1 MARPAVTPR
10 EGRYIAAVT
19 LAGLILL
26 VLLQSPLNLVEEQ
39 LTHARYEVRGQ
50 READTNIVIVYI
62 DQDAIRSLHWPVR
75 RNFYGL
81 MLKALADLRVRAVGI
96 EAFFEDPS
104 TEYPEYDDL
113 LARMASGAGNVVL
126 TSYFDSIAAPG
137 GPAPRDSLPAGLFE
151 YPAVLAGVPP
161 GSGLRLPFPA
171 LRNAAA
177 GIGHVNISGASAI
190 DLFVGEGR
198 ARVPAFGVECARVF
212 LGAPRSGVVCQDSR
226 LEFRRDAGTFACATG
241 PDGTALV
248 DFPGG
253 ARAFRTYPFLEVL
266 RAYDALRADR
276 QPAFP
281 VSSLRG
287 KIVLVGL
294 IAEGRS
300 VFLPTP
306 VEPRL
311 PAVLLHGAVIDNIL
325 RDRFLRVTPL
335 WLTLFLAF
343 AAALLTGAAAIALR
357 TPLNRWT
364 LVAVP
369 VVIAAAS
376 FLLFSAWGV
385 LLPLMTIIPLCL
397 IAGAAGVVKRQ
408 RRAKDRV
415 AHLEAEKQGILE
427 RLHDREAKVASLEQE
442 LASRAEARPGVR
454 TEELVEEIRRY
465 RAEIRMLS
473 SQADDMDAYV
483 AEEGAGAGDEAEF
496 ESMVYAKGGPLAA
509 VTEFVG
515 KIAPSDA
522 PVLILGESGT
532 GKELV
537 ARAIHRRSPRAACM
551 FIAVNCGALAES
563 LLESELFGHDKGA
576 FTGAVKDKPGRF
588 ELADGGTIFLD
599 EIGEV
604 SETFQLK
611 LLRVLQ
617 EGEFERVGGTKTLRV
632 NVRLVAATNT
642 DLKELVRRKKFR
654 EDLYYRMNVLTVALP
669 PLRER
674 QGDIPLLVG
683 HFLKREGSDVRISK
697 NVMDALAN
705 YRWPG
710 NIRELESV
718 IKRGV
723 LLAKAEHRAMV
734 TIKDL
739 SGDIAASAR
748 GTAPVEEQVLE
759 SLREKGFS
767 RSSVSDT
774 ADEMGGLN
782 RGTVAEYLRGECLKA
797 FAEST
802 FDLDRAV
809 RRISLSADPGANERV
824 RKKFQDYLGSIAEGL
839 SPAQTW
845 EANRIA
851 LRPKSK
857 NLPQKYHRYLEQVG
871 EAYYRG
877 VWKITP

>member
-10 EGRYIAAVT
+10 EWIFLCVVT
-19 LAGLILL
+19 LAGLLLL
-26 VLLQSPLNLVEEQ
+26 VLLRAPLAQVEEQ
-39 LTHARYEVRGQ
+39 VTQVRYGVRGP

-62 DQDAIRSLHWPVR
+62 DQEAIRSLHWPVR

-81 MLKALADLRVRAVGI
+81 MIKALADLRVRAVGI

-104 TEYPEYDDL
+104 PEYPEYDDL
-113 LARMASGAGNVVL
+113 LARMASSAGNVVL
-126 TSYFDSIAAPG
+126 TAYFDSVAPHG
-137 GPAPRDSLPAGLFE
+137 TLPPRDSLPPGIFD
-151 YPAVLAGVPP
+151 YPAVLADVPA
-161 GSGLRLPFPA
+161 GAGFRLPFSS
-171 LRNAAA
+171 LRSAAA
-177 GIGHVNISGASAI
+177 GIGHVNIGSGSGV
-190 DLFVGEGR
+190 DLFIGEGA
-198 ARVPAFGVECARVF
+198 ARVPAFGAEIARVF
-212 LGAPRSGVVCQDSR
+212 LGAPRSGVVFQGSR
-226 LEFRRDAGTFACATG
+226 LEFRRDSGTFACQTG
-241 PDGTALV
+241 PDGSAIV
-248 DFPGG
+248 DFPGP
-253 ARAFRTYPFLEVL
+253 ARTFRAYPFLEVL

-276 QPAFP
+276 VPAFP
-281 VSSLRG
+281 VASLRG
-287 KIVLVGL
+287 KVVLIGM

-306 VEPRL
+306 VDPRL
-311 PAVLLHGAVIDNIL
+311 PAVLFHAAVIDNIL
-325 RDRFLRVTPL
+325 HDRFLYETPWL
-335 WLTLFLAF
+335 LTLLV
-343 AAALLTGAAAIALR
+343 ALCSALVTGTAAIALR
-357 TPLNRWT
+357 TPHNRWT
-364 LVAVP
+364 VVAVP
-369 VVIAAAS
+369 LALVAAS
-376 FLLFSAWGV
+376 FLLFAAWGI

-397 IAGAAGVVKRQ
+397 IAGSAGVVMRQ

-415 AHLEAEKQGILE
+415 EHLEEEKRGILE

-442 LASRAEARPGVR
+442 LAGRADARSGGR

-465 RAEIRMLS
+465 RAEIRALS
-473 SQADDMDAYV
+473 SQADDMDAYQ
-483 AEEGAGAGDEAEF
+483 ADDAGTAGEPENF
-496 ESMVYAKGGPLAA
+496 ESMVYAKTGPLAA
-509 VTEFVG
+509 VVEFVG

-537 ARAIHRRSPRAACM
+537 ARAIHRLSPRASGM

-563 LLESELFGHDKGA
+563 LLESELFGHEKGA

-588 ELADGGTIFLD
+588 ELANGGTIFLD

-604 SETFQLK
+604 SEGFQLK

-632 NVRLVAATNT
+632 NVRVVAATNT
-642 DLKELVRRKKFR
+642 DLKELVRQKRFR
-654 EDLYYRMNVLTVALP
+654 EDLYYRMDVLSVALP

-674 QGDIPLLVG
+674 QSDIPFLVE
-683 HFLKREGSDVRISK
+683 HFLKREGGGVRISK
-697 NVMDALAN
+697 NVMDALRN

-718 IKRGV
+718 IKRGA
-723 LLAKAEHRAMV
+723 LLAGAERRAMV

-739 SGDIAASAR
+739 NEEIASAAR

-759 SLREKGFS
+759 SLREKAFS
-767 RSSVSDT
+767 RSSVTDT

-797 FAEST
+797 FADST
-802 FDLDRAV
+802 FDIDRAV
-809 RRISLSADPGANERV
+809 RRISLSSDAAVNDRV
-824 RKKFQDYLGSIAEGL
+824 RKKFQDYLANIADGL

-851 LRPKSK
+851 LKPKSK
-857 NLPQKYHRYLEQVG
+857 NLPLKYHRYLEQVG
-871 EAYYRG
+871 EAFYRG
-877 VWKITP
+877 VWKLEP

>member
-1 MARPAVTPR
+1 MARPAVTSR
-10 EGRYIAAVT
+10 DWTYLAAVT
-19 LAGLILL
+19 LAGLLLL
-26 VLLQSPLNLVEEQ
+26 VLLRSPLALVEDQ
-39 LTHARYEVRGQ
+39 VTHVRYDVRGPLA
-50 READTNIVIVYI
+50 ADTNIVIVYI
-62 DQDAIRSLHWPVR
+62 DQEAIRSMHWPVR

-96 EAFFEDPS
+96 EAFFEDQS
-104 TEYPEYDDL
+104 AEYPEYDDL
-113 LARMASGAGNVVL
+113 LARMVSVAGNVVL
-126 TSYFDSIAAPG
+126 TSYFDSVAAG
-137 GPAPRDSLPAGLFE
+137 AGPAPRDSLPGALFE
-151 YPAVLAGVPP
+151 YPAVLADVSSGA
-161 GSGLRLPFPA
+161 GLRLPFPS

-177 GIGHVNISGASAI
+177 GIGHVNIGSGSGI
-190 DLFVGEGR
+190 DLFIGEGN
-198 ARVPAFGVECARVF
+198 ARVPAFGLELARVF
-212 LGAPRSGVVCQDSR
+212 LGAPRSGVVCQASR
-226 LEFRRDAGTFACATG
+226 LEFRRDAGTFACGTG
-241 PDGTALV
+241 TDGRAV
-248 DFPGG
+248 INFPGG
-253 ARAFRTYPFLEVL
+253 AQTFRAYPFLEVL

-276 QPAFP
+276 TPAFP
-281 VSSLRG
+281 VGSLTG
-287 KIVLVGL
+287 KIVLIGL

-300 VFLPTP
+300 NFLPTP
-306 VEPRL
+306 VDPRL

-325 RDRFLRVTPL
+325 RDRFLHETPW
-335 WLTLFLAF
+335 WLTILIAVG
-343 AAALLTGAAAIALR
+343 AALLTGAAAIALR
-357 TPLNRWT
+357 SPINRWT
-364 LVAVP
+364 LAAVP
-369 VVIAAAS
+369 LVTVALSFVLFAAC
-376 FLLFSAWGV
+376 GI
-385 LLPLMTIIPLCL
+385 LLPLMTIVPLCL

-415 AHLEAEKQGILE
+415 EHLEEEKRGILE
-427 RLHDREAKVASLEQE
+427 RLHDREAKVASLEQQ
-442 LASRAEARPGVR
+442 LADRTDARPGVNA
-454 TEELVEEIRRY
+454 EELVEEIRRY
-465 RAEIRMLS
+465 RAEIRSLS
-473 SQADDMDAYV
+473 SQADDLDAFESEESTFS
-483 AEEGAGAGDEAEF
+483 AEQAEF
-496 ESMVYAKGGPLAA
+496 ESMVYSGAGPMAA
-509 VTEFVG
+509 VVEFVG

-537 ARAIHRRSPRAACM
+537 ARAIHRRSPRSSGM
-551 FIAVNCGALAES
+551 FVAVNCGALAES
-563 LLESELFGHDKGA
+563 LLESELFGHEKGA

-604 SETFQLK
+604 SEGFQLK

-632 NVRLVAATNT
+632 NVRLVAATNV
-642 DLKELVRRKKFR
+642 DLKELVRQKKFR
-654 EDLYYRMNVLTVALP
+654 EDLYYRMDVLSVALP

-674 QGDIPLLVG
+674 QADIPLLVG
-683 HFLKREGSDVRISK
+683 HFLKREGGDVRISK
-697 NVMDALAN
+697 NVMNALGN

-723 LLAKAEHRAMV
+723 LLAKAERRPMV

-739 SGDIAASAR
+739 SEEIAAAAR
-748 GTAPVEEQVLE
+748 GAAPVEEQVLE
-759 SLREKGFS
+759 SLREKAFS
-767 RSSVSDT
+767 RSSVTDT

-797 FAEST
+797 FADST

-809 RRISLSADPGANERV
+809 RRISLSADPAVNERV
-824 RKKFQDYLGSIAEGL
+824 RKKFQDYLASIAEGL

-845 EANRIA
+845 DVNRMA

-877 VWKITP
+877 VWKLRT

>member
-1 MARPAVTPR
+1 MARPAVTRR
-10 EGRYIAAVT
+10 EWTYLAGVT
-19 LAGLILL
+19 LAGLLLL
-26 VLLQSPLNLVEEQ
+26 VLLRSPMNLVEEQ
-39 LTHARYEVRGQ
+39 LTHVRYDVRGP
-50 READTNIVIVYI
+50 RAADTNIVIVYI

-96 EAFFEDPS
+96 EAFFEEPS
-104 TEYPEYDDL
+104 AEYPEYDDL
-113 LARMASGAGNVVL
+113 LARMAAGAGNVVL
-126 TSYFDSIAAPG
+126 TAYFDSVAG
-137 GPAPRDSLPAGLFE
+137 GGALAPRDSIPADLFE
-151 YPAVLAGVPP
+151 YPAVLSDVPAGAA
-161 GSGLRLPFPA
+161 LRLPFAA
-171 LRNAAA
+171 LRESAA
-177 GIGHVNISGASAI
+177 GIGHVNIGSGSGI
-190 DLFVGEGR
+190 DLFIGEGS
-198 ARVPAFGVECARVF
+198 ARVPAFGLELARVF
-212 LGAPRSGVVCQDSR
+212 LGASRSGVVCQGSHI
-226 LEFRRDAGTFACATG
+226 EFRREGGTVGCATG
-241 PDGTALV
+241 PDGGAIIN
-248 DFPGG
+248 FPGG
-253 ARAFRTYPFLEVL
+253 ARSFRAYPFLEVL

-276 QPAFP
+276 TPAFP
-281 VSSLRG
+281 VASLRG

-306 VEPRL
+306 VDPRL
-311 PAVLLHGAVIDNIL
+311 PAVLLHAAVIDNIL
-325 RDRFLRVTPL
+325 RDRFLSVTPL
-335 WLTLFLAF
+335 WLTLLIALG
-343 AAALLTGAAAIALR
+343 AALTTGAAAIGLR
-357 TPLNRWT
+357 TPINRWM

-369 VVIAAAS
+369 LVMVAAS
-376 FLLFSAWGV
+376 FALFAVWGV
-385 LLPLMTIIPLCL
+385 FLPVMTIVPLCL

-415 AHLEAEKQGILE
+415 EHLEAEKHGILE

-442 LASRAEARPGVR
+442 LAARPDARPGSR

-465 RAEIRMLS
+465 RAEIRSLS
-473 SQADDMDAYV
+473 SQADDMDVYD
-483 AEEGAGAGDEAEF
+483 GDDAAAADEREEF
-496 ESMVYAKGGPLAA
+496 ESMVYAKSGPRGA
-509 VTEFVG
+509 VVEFIA

-537 ARAIHRRSPRAACM
+537 ARAIHARSPRSAGM
-551 FIAVNCGALAES
+551 FVAVNCGALAES
-563 LLESELFGHDKGA
+563 LLESELFGHEKGA
-576 FTGAVKDKPGRF
+576 FTGAVKEKPGRF

-604 SETFQLK
+604 SEGFQLK

-632 NVRLVAATNT
+632 NVRVVAATNT
-642 DLKELVRRKKFR
+642 DLRELVRQKKFR
-654 EDLYYRMNVLTVALP
+654 EDLYYRMDVLNVGLP
-669 PLRER
+669 PLRDR
-674 QGDIPLLVG
+674 QSDIPMLVE
-683 HFLKREGSDVRISK
+683 HFLGREGGGVRISK
-697 NVMDALAN
+697 NVMDALLN

-718 IKRGV
+718 IKRGA
-723 LLAKAEHRAMV
+723 LLAKADHRAMV

-739 SGDIAASAR
+739 TDEIASSAR
-748 GTAPVEEQVLE
+748 GAAPVEEQVLE
-759 SLREKGFS
+759 SLREKAFS
-767 RSSVSDT
+767 RSSVTDT

-797 FAEST
+797 FADST
-802 FDLDRAV
+802 FDIDRAV
-809 RRISLSADPGANERV
+809 QRISLSADPAVNERV
-824 RKKFQDYLGSIAEGL
+824 KKKFQDYLANIAEGL

-845 EANRIA
+845 DANRAA

-877 VWKITP
+877 VWKLPS

>member
-1 MARPAVTPR
+1 MARPAVTAR
-10 EGRYIAAVT
+10 EWTYLGGVT
-19 LAGLILL
+19 LAGLLL
-26 VLLQSPLNLVEEQ
+26 LLLLHSPLGLVEEQ
-39 LTHARYEVRGQ
+39 LTHVRYDVRGP
-50 READTNIVIVYI
+50 RAADTNIVIVYI
-62 DQDAIRSLHWPVR
+62 DQEAIRSLHWPVR

-81 MLKALADLRVRAVGI
+81 MLRALADLRVRAVGI
-96 EAFFEDPS
+96 EAFFEEPS
-104 TEYPEYDDL
+104 AEYPEYDDL

-137 GPAPRDSLPAGLFE
+137 ALTSRDSLPGGLFE
-151 YPAVLAGVPP
+151 YPAVLADVH
-161 GSGLRLPFPA
+161 SGARLRLPFA
-171 LRNAAA
+171 SLRNSVA
-177 GIGHVNISGASAI
+177 GIGHVNIGSGSGI
-190 DLFVGEGR
+190 DLFVGDGT
-198 ARVPAFGVECARVF
+198 ARVPAFGVEIARVF
-212 LGAPRSGVVCQDSR
+212 LGAPRSGVVFQDSR
-226 LEFRRDAGTFACATG
+226 IEFRRDAGAFACATG
-241 PDGTALV
+241 PDASAVV
-248 DFPGG
+248 DYPGG
-253 ARAFRTYPFLEVL
+253 ARMFRAYPFLEVL

-276 QPAFP
+276 IPSFP
-281 VSSLRG
+281 VGSLRG
-287 KIVLVGL
+287 KIVLIGL

-306 VEPRL
+306 VDAQL

-325 RDRFLRVTPL
+325 RDRFLRVTPF
-335 WLTLFLAF
+335 WLTLLVALGG
-343 AAALLTGAAAIALR
+343 ALLTGAGALALR

-364 LVAVP
+364 LAAVP
-369 VVIAAAS
+369 LVIVAAS

-385 LLPLMTIIPLCL
+385 LLPLMTIVPLCV

-415 AHLEAEKQGILE
+415 EHLEAEKQGILE

-442 LASRAEARPGVR
+442 LAERRDARSGARA
-454 TEELVEEIRRY
+454 EELVEEIRRY
-465 RAEIRMLS
+465 RAEIRTLS

-483 AEEGAGAGDEAEF
+483 AEEGASAGDGMEF
-496 ESMVYAKGGPLAA
+496 ESMVYARSGPLAA
-509 VTEFVG
+509 VVEFVA

-537 ARAIHRRSPRAACM
+537 ARAIHRRSPRAAGM
-551 FIAVNCGALAES
+551 FVAVNCGALAES
-563 LLESELFGHDKGA
+563 LLESELFGHEKGA

-604 SETFQLK
+604 SEGFQLK

-632 NVRLVAATNT
+632 NVRVVAATNT
-642 DLKELVRRKKFR
+642 DLKEMVRQKKFR
-654 EDLYYRMNVLTVALP
+654 EDLYYRMDVLSVALP

-674 QGDIPLLVG
+674 QADIPLLVG
-683 HFLKREGSDVRISK
+683 HFLSREGGDVRISK
-697 NVMDALAN
+697 NVMDALGN

-723 LLAKAEHRAMV
+723 LLAKAERRPMV
-734 TIKDL
+734 TVKDL
-739 SGDIAASAR
+739 TDEIAASAR
-748 GTAPVEEQVLE
+748 GTAPVEEQVLD
-759 SLREKGFS
+759 SLREKAFS
-767 RSSVSDT
+767 RSSVTDT

-802 FDLDRAV
+802 FNLERAV
-809 RRISLSADPGANERV
+809 RRISLSADTSVNERV
-824 RKKFQDYLGSIAEGL
+824 RKKFQDYLGNIAEGL

-845 EANRIA
+845 DANRVA

-877 VWKITP
+877 IWKLTP